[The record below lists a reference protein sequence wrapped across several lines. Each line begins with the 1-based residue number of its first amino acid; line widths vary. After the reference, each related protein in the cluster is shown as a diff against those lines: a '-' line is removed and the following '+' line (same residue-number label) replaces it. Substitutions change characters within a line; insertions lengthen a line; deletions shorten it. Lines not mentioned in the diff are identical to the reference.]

1 MKAITVLSHMFLAN
15 VLVLS
20 TLVGLAGV
28 EGEEGGY
35 LWEALCI
42 LSPLALGYQI
52 RSVFSFF
59 QIQRLKNS

>member
-28 EGEEGGY
+28 EGEGGY